1 MTILAQQAGA
11 VRGNRARHDTHRFL
25 AEWKADAERTTGKM
39 QQSASEH
46 GDACVNS
53 VQDRGS
59 IPLASSYC
67 LHPPVDRPRVYRG
80 MVF

>member
-1 MTILAQQAGA
+1 MTSTGSWP
-11 VRGNRARHDTHRFL
+11 
-25 AEWKADAERTTGKM
+25 EWKADAERTTGKM

-59 IPLASSYC
+59 IPLASSY
-67 LHPPVDRPRVYRG
+67 HNNPPVNSSWLTGGLRFFGHGRG
-80 MVF
+80 